1 MKAYSIN
8 PQTQELKEIDIEI
21 QANTVYTFFNS
32 ILIDESAVL
41 TKHIIYSDAN
51 AMNANKKPFF
61 LGGQITIG
69 DVLILGRN
77 EFEDSAASIPQDEL
91 ELLIDYNVNEFY
103 TNVLELIASSDINL
117 YRTFEVDKKGE
128 KVALNVEWVLYT
140 FNIAD
145 QATQNYFVTE
155 LKKVVDSASNIE
167 EYMQKMAGLALN
179 AAS

>member
-41 TKHIIYSDAN
+41 TKHVIYSNAN
-51 AMNANKKPFF
+51 AMNEAKIPFF
-61 LGGQITIG
+61 IGGQITIG
-69 DVLILGRN
+69 DTLILGRE
-77 EFEDSAASIPQDEL
+77 EFEDTASTIPQDEL
-91 ELLIDYNVNEFY
+91 ELLIDYNVNKFY
-103 TNVLELIASSDINL
+103 TDVIELISSSDINL
-117 YRTFEVDKKGE
+117 YRTFEVQKKDE
-128 KVALNVEWVLYT
+128 KVALNVEWVMYT

-145 QATQNYFVTE
+145 ERTKEYFIIELRKAIDSGVT
-155 LKKVVDSASNIE
+155 VQD
-167 EYMQKMAGLALN
+167 YMEKMAKLALN